1 MGPISSEKVSNFR
14 CFVSVNTDSLLSL
27 GEKERLGSGASHLAV
42 GTTLS
47 LVLLLLLATVV
58 AITLY
63 IAWRRRARQRY
74 IFGNHSVLYMWL
86 RRMCI
91 KRLQFM
97 CGCITLGLCGV

>member
-1 MGPISSEKVSNFR
+1 MGPISSEKVSNLKIIR
-14 CFVSVNTDSLLSL
+14 IFVSVNTDSLLSL

-47 LVLLLLLATVV
+47 LVLLLLLATVM

-74 IFGNHSVLYMWL
+74 ICIWKPLCFMWL
-86 RRMCI
+86 HRMCI
-91 KRLQFM
+91 KFM
-97 CGCITLGLCGV
+97 CG

>member
-1 MGPISSEKVSNFR
+1 MGPVSSEKVSNFKFIR
-14 CFVSVNTDSLLSL
+14 FFVSVNTDSLLPIN
-27 GEKERLGSGASHLAV
+27 EKERLGSGASHLAV

-74 IFGNHSVLYMWL
+74 I
-86 RRMCI
+86 CI
-91 KRLQFM
+91 WKPQCF
-97 CGCITLGLCGV
+97 IYVAASYVY